1 MIIMQIFKGNLSKF
15 IQTPKNALVVGSG
28 QGFLQ
33 DLLLQFN
40 TVFVTGRQPVIRERN
55 LVYIEDDLKS
65 ISSIDLVVLDSY
77 ENIDELFPILK
88 IHKPLVIIP
97 GGESD
102 IDLNAYDQLKKI
114 QFYVTEYI
122 DSYHVLKH
130 RP

>member
-33 DLLLQFN
+33 NLLLQFN
-40 TVFVTGRQPVIRERN
+40 TVFVTGQQPSIRERN
-55 LVYIEDDLKS
+55 LVYIESDLKS

-77 ENIDELFPILK
+77 KDINKLFPVFT
-88 IHKPLVIIP
+88 IHKPVIVIP
-97 GGESD
+97 GTECD
-102 IDLNAYDQLKKI
+102 IDLVAYDQLKKM
-114 QFYVTEYI
+114 QFYVIEYI

-130 RP
+130 KP

>member
-1 MIIMQIFKGNLSKF
+1 MVIMQIFKGNLSKF

-33 DLLLQFN
+33 DLLLQFD
-40 TVFVTGRQPVIRERN
+40 TVFVTRQQPSIRKRN
-55 LVYIEDDLKS
+55 LVYIENNLKS

-77 ENIDELFPILK
+77 EHINELFPILK
-88 IHKPLVIIP
+88 IHNPLVIIP

-102 IDLNAYDQLKKI
+102 IDLNAYDMLKKI
-114 QFYVTEYI
+114 QFYVIEYI
-122 DSYHVLKH
+122 DGYHVLKH